1 LTTPPQLGMLSAAV
15 GPSGESV
22 MLNEQA

>member
-1 LTTPPQLGMLSAAV
+1 LTTPSQLGMLSAAV